1 MINNIK
7 IAGASLNQT
16 PIHWKKNYE
25 NITKS
30 IKEAKSKNVS
40 ILCLPE
46 LCISGYGCQDLFFND
61 WVIKKSFE
69 ILKKIVPICSKILV
83 AVGLPLKYKNDIY
96 NAICIIKNSKIIG
109 FTLKSNLPND
119 GIHYEKRWFK
129 SWKIG
134 KKETIKINRK
144 TYPIGT
150 IKVNYNKKLDIG
162 FEICRDAW
170 DEERPMNYLKTK
182 KELLILNP
190 VGSHFAFGKY
200 EFWKELII
208 KTSRKYN
215 CTYLSTNLLG
225 NESGKVIYDGHVIA
239 AHNGKLIGENKR
251 FSFNDYNL
259 YIIDRKNYKTLN
271 YKNQYEEFFNA
282 SSLALFDYKRK
293 SNCEGFVLS
302 LSGGLDSATVAIMVS
317 EMIKRVI
324 KNIGLDKFI
333 NRFKLRLNEEEYKR
347 IIKLKDKKLYK
358 ELTEKILTTAYQ
370 KSKNSTSE
378 TLEAAKSISH
388 FIGSRFYLWNIDDEV
403 KSVTNKIEKVL
414 NKKLTWKKHNLTK
427 QNIQSRMRSP
437 MIWMLAN
444 VYNSLLL
451 STSNRSESAVG
462 YATMD
467 GDTSGSIAPIAGVN
481 KVFILNTIKYAL
493 NELEYDCLKKVLKL
507 KPSAELLPKEMNQND
522 ENDLMPYAVMTKIER
537 LAIKNL
543 KSPIEIFKELS
554 KTKELNNN
562 DLKIYVKKF
571 FILFSKNQWKRER
584 YAPSFHFD
592 DFSLDPNSWYRFPI
606 LSGNYKEELKKL

>member
-7 IAGASLNQT
+7 IAAASLNQT
-16 PIHWKKNYE
+16 PIHWKRNYKN
-25 NITKS
+25 IIKS
-30 IKEAKSKNVS
+30 IEDAKSNNVN

-61 WVIKKSFE
+61 WVIKKSFK
-69 ILKKIVPICSKILV
+69 ILKKIIPICSKILV

-96 NAICIIKNSKIIG
+96 NAICIINNSKIVG
-109 FTLKSNLPND
+109 FILKSNLPND

-134 KKETIKINRK
+134 KKAKININNK

-150 IKVNYNKKLDIG
+150 IKIEYNKKLDIG

-170 DEERPMNYLKTK
+170 DKERPINYLKTK

-239 AHNGKLIGENKR
+239 AQNGKLIGENKR

-259 YIIDRKNYKTLN
+259 YIIDRKNYKKLDN
-271 YKNQYEEFFNA
+271 RNQYEEFFNA

-293 SNCEGFVLS
+293 SNCDGFVLS

-317 EMIKRVI
+317 EMIKRAI

-333 NRFKLRLNEEEYKR
+333 NRFKIKLNEKEYQK
-347 IIKLKDKKLYK
+347 IINLKNRDIHK
-358 ELTEKILTTAYQ
+358 ELTQKILITAYQ

-378 TLEAAKSISH
+378 TLDAAKSISH
-388 FIGSRFYLWNIDDEV
+388 FIGSKFYLWNIDNEV
-403 KSVTNKIEKVL
+403 TSVTNKIEKVL
-414 NKKLTWKKHNLTK
+414 NQKLTWKKDNLTK

-444 VYNSLLL
+444 VNNSLLL

-481 KVFILNTIKYAL
+481 KIFILNTIKYAFKKL
-493 NELEYDCLKKVLKL
+493 KYDCLKNVLKL

-522 ENDLMPYAVMTKIER
+522 EKDLMPYSIMTKIER
-537 LAIKNL
+537 LAVKKS
-543 KSPIEIFKELS
+543 KSPIYIFKELS
-554 KTKELNNN
+554 KSKELSND
-562 DLKIYVKKF
+562 DLKIFIKKF

-592 DFSLDPNSWYRFPI
+592 DFSLDPNSWFRFPI

>member
-1 MINNIK
+1 MINIK
-7 IAGASLNQT
+7 IAAATLNQT

-170 DEERPMNYLKTK
+170 DEERPINYLKTK
-182 KELLILNP
+182 KDLLILNP

-239 AHNGKLIGENKR
+239 AQNGKLIGENKR

-259 YIIDRKNYKTLN
+259 YIIDRKNYKTLDN
-271 YKNQYEEFFNA
+271 KNQYEEFFNA

-358 ELTEKILTTAYQ
+358 ELTEKILITAYQ

-388 FIGSRFYLWNIDDEV
+388 FIGSKFYLWNIDNEV
-403 KSVTNKIEKVL
+403 TSVTNKIEKFL
-414 NKKLTWKKHNLTK
+414 NQKLNWKKHNLTK

-444 VYNSLLL
+444 VNNSLLL

-493 NELEYDCLKKVLKL
+493 NELKYDCLKKVLKL

-562 DLKIYVKKF
+562 DLKIYIKKF

>member
-1 MINNIK
+1 
-7 IAGASLNQT
+7 
-16 PIHWKKNYE
+16 
-25 NITKS
+25 
-30 IKEAKSKNVS
+30 
-40 ILCLPE
+40 
-46 LCISGYGCQDLFFND
+46 
-61 WVIKKSFE
+61 
-69 ILKKIVPICSKILV
+69 
-83 AVGLPLKYKNDIY
+83 
-96 NAICIIKNSKIIG
+96 
-109 FTLKSNLPND
+109 
-119 GIHYEKRWFK
+119 
-129 SWKIG
+129 
-134 KKETIKINRK
+134 
-144 TYPIGT
+144 
-150 IKVNYNKKLDIG
+150 
-162 FEICRDAW
+162 
-170 DEERPMNYLKTK
+170 
-182 KELLILNP
+182 
-190 VGSHFAFGKY
+190 
-200 EFWKELII
+200 
-208 KTSRKYN
+208 
-215 CTYLSTNLLG
+215 
-225 NESGKVIYDGHVIA
+225 
-239 AHNGKLIGENKR
+239 
-251 FSFNDYNL
+251 
-259 YIIDRKNYKTLN
+259 
-271 YKNQYEEFFNA
+271 
-282 SSLALFDYKRK
+282 
-293 SNCEGFVLS
+293 
-302 LSGGLDSATVAIMVS
+302 
-317 EMIKRVI
+317 MIKRVI

-358 ELTEKILTTAYQ
+358 ELTEKILITAYQ

-388 FIGSRFYLWNIDDEV
+388 FIGSRFYLWNIDNEV

-493 NELEYDCLKKVLKL
+493 NELKYDCLKKVLKL